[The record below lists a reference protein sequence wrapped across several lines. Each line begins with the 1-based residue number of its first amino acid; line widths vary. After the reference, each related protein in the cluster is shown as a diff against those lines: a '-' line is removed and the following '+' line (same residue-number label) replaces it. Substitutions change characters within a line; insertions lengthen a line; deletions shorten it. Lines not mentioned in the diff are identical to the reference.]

1 MSTIQTGLKTGK
13 YLQGPFQGSRE
24 NYLEG
29 FVNVTSLEK
38 FVLIQGL
45 QHLNRAVHEDV
56 VAIELFPESEW
67 SCPSGLVMK
76 DAEEEKVEE
85 NVTGDDDEVNSDEH
99 SHGEKDHR
107 EH

>member
-1 MSTIQTGLKTGK
+1 M
-13 YLQGPFQGSRE
+13 
-24 NYLEG
+24 
-29 FVNVTSLEK
+29 
-38 FVLIQGL
+38 
-45 QHLNRAVHEDV
+45 